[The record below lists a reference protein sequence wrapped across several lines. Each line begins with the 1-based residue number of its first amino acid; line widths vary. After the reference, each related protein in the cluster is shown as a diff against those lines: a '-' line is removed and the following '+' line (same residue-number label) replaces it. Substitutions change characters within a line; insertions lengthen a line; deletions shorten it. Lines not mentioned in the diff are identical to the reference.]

1 MSVVSAIAK
10 IKRRRSRLLAALIGT
25 WLIALTAGCGPLGEL
40 LNPAPGVTDE
50 WAGLLNEI
58 RAFERTLGFAP
69 TANFGA
75 LSREQPEFP
84 FCGFASRLILPYS
97 YEDPAITWSDAKT
110 EQECRVH
117 GGDADLYFGAVEAWG
132 ESATPVTPAMITG
145 KLDRFIYLVIHED
158 CHDQFD
164 LPYGIEEPLCNLITY
179 KAMDAFAAQK
189 YGRYAREHRAVQRY
203 ADTQSDNTRATI
215 AHYERLATVYAK
227 YDRGETSTDALMR
240 ERGEILQTAARQ
252 LAWTQGDAGNVRIA
266 NSMTYSRHYP
276 FLEQV
281 FDTLGRDTA
290 RTVAFFKRVDAAK
303 PSRDTVVAR
312 DGDSG
317 VAAIRAYE
325 AAVISAIS
333 AALATGTSA
342 DKR

>member
-1 MSVVSAIAK
+1 
-10 IKRRRSRLLAALIGT
+10 
-25 WLIALTAGCGPLGEL
+25 
-40 LNPAPGVTDE
+40 
-50 WAGLLNEI
+50 
-58 RAFERTLGFAP
+58 
-69 TANFGA
+69 
-75 LSREQPEFP
+75 
-84 FCGFASRLILPYS
+84 
-97 YEDPAITWSDAKT
+97 
-110 EQECRVH
+110 
-117 GGDADLYFGAVEAWG
+117 
-132 ESATPVTPAMITG
+132 
-145 KLDRFIYLVIHED
+145 
-158 CHDQFD
+158 
-164 LPYGIEEPLCNLITY
+164 
-179 KAMDAFAAQK
+179 
-189 YGRYAREHRAVQRY
+189 
-203 ADTQSDNTRATI
+203 
-215 AHYERLATVYAK
+215 
-227 YDRGETSTDALMR
+227 MR